1 MAEHNTS
8 GGRLAVDGGQPV
20 RTKPFPAWPI
30 WGEREEQ
37 LLLEVLYS
45 GNWSTLTGDKVTTFA
60 AQFAAFQGARYG
72 ICVPNGTMALELAL
86 RAVGVG
92 PGDEVITTPYTFIAT
107 ASAALGLGAKPIFV
121 DIDPAT
127 GNLDPAQVA
136 PAITNKTKA
145 ILPVHIG
152 GNPADLD
159 GLLDVANQHGIPL
172 VEDACQAWG
181 AAWRGRPVGAIGAL
195 GTFSFQASKNVTA
208 GEGGIVITN
217 DDALHDR
224 CWSLHNVGR
233 VRDGAWYQHEILGWN
248 FRLPEWSG
256 AILIAQLERLPEHMP
271 IREAAARYL
280 DEAFADLPGITP
292 LATDPRVTRHARHL
306 YLARYDAASF
316 GGRPRAD
323 FLAALRAE
331 GIVGVSAGYVPL
343 TKSPAIHRA
352 LTDLFGASA
361 IDEIAACPI
370 ADRAAQEVFWLPQ
383 QMLLEDQQG
392 LDTIVAA
399 ITKIQTA
406 WR

>member
-8 GGRLAVDGGQPV
+8 GGQLAVDGGQPV

-37 LLLEVLYS
+37 LLLEVLHS
-45 GNWSTLTGDKVTTFA
+45 GNWGTLTGDKVTTFA
-60 AQFAAFQGARYG
+60 AQFAAFQGARFG

-127 GNLDPAQVA
+127 GNLDPARVA
-136 PAITNKTKA
+136 PAITSRTKA

-181 AAWRGRPVGAIGAL
+181 ATWRGRPVGAIGAL

-256 AILIAQLERLPEHMP
+256 AILLAQLERLPEHMP

-306 YLARYDAASF
+306 YLARYDATAF
-316 GGRPRAD
+316 GGHPRAD

-331 GIVGVSAGYVPL
+331 GIVGASAGYVPL
-343 TKSPAIHRA
+343 TKSPAIHRS
-352 LTDLFGASA
+352 LTDLFGPSA
-361 IDEIAACPI
+361 IDEIAPCPA
-370 ADRAAQEVFWLPQ
+370 ADQAAAEIFWLPQ
-383 QMLLEDQQG
+383 QMLLEDQEG
-392 LDTIVAA
+392 LDTIIAA

>member
-8 GGRLAVDGGQPV
+8 GGQLAVDGGQPV

-37 LLLEVLYS
+37 LLLEVLHS
-45 GNWSTLTGDKVTTFA
+45 GHWGTLTGDKVTTFA
-60 AQFAAFQGARYG
+60 AQFAAFQGARFG
-72 ICVPNGTMALELAL
+72 ICVPNGTMALELSL

-127 GNLDPAQVA
+127 GNLDPARVA
-136 PAITNKTKA
+136 PAITSRTKA

-181 AAWRGRPVGAIGAL
+181 ATWRGRPVGAIGAL

-256 AILIAQLERLPEHMP
+256 AILLAQLERLPEHMP

-306 YLARYDAASF
+306 YLARYDATAF
-316 GGRPRAD
+316 GGHPRAD

-331 GIVGVSAGYVPL
+331 GIVGASAGYVPL
-343 TKSPAIHRA
+343 TKSPPIHRS

-361 IDEIAACPI
+361 INEIAPCPA
-370 ADRAAQEVFWLPQ
+370 ADQAAAEIFWLPQ
-383 QMLLEDQQG
+383 HMLLEDQEG
-392 LDTIVAA
+392 LDTIITA

>member
-8 GGRLAVDGGQPV
+8 GGQLAVDGGQPV

-37 LLLEVLYS
+37 LLLEVLHS
-45 GNWSTLTGDKVTTFA
+45 GNWGTLTGDKVTTFA
-60 AQFAAFQGARYG
+60 AQFAAFQGARFG

-136 PAITNKTKA
+136 PAITSRTKA

-159 GLLDVANQHGIPL
+159 GLLDVANQHGIPV

-208 GEGGIVITN
+208 GEGGIVVTN

-256 AILIAQLERLPEHMP
+256 AILIAQLERLPDHMP

-316 GGRPRAD
+316 GGHPRSD

-343 TKSPAIHRA
+343 TKSPAIHRS
-352 LTDLFGASA
+352 LTDLFGPSA
-361 IDEIAACPI
+361 IDEIAPCPA
-370 ADRAAQEVFWLPQ
+370 ADRAAAEIFWLPQ
-383 QMLLEDQQG
+383 HMLLEDQEG
-392 LDTIVAA
+392 LDTIIAA